1 MTVPIVGS
9 VLHMASRNCKGRSLH
24 WSICQSEQVADVPD
38 PWAKLMFTWMIA
50 NVDNCGR
57 MEGEPYQVAG
67 LIFPLEMS
75 KGTVTTAKVEKYL
88 QALHDQ
94 ALIVWY
100 KSGRLRY
107 VWLPK
112 FGNRQT
118 LTGNMKAVSDYPAPS
133 EADIQAWR
141 EREQTVST
149 SSIQG
154 TDAVGTEAKDKAKD
168 KASYVDGCEAVFTHW
183 REVMGKNGATVLDD
197 KRKRAVTWALEHY
210 DIDTCLAAI
219 DGYATSDFHM
229 GRDPK
234 SDGKKFN
241 DLTLIFR
248 DADHVEKFLGKPKTG
263 CELVDEVWGGDED

>member
-1 MTVPIVGS
+1 MS
-9 VLHMASRNCKGRSLH
+9 MASRNCRGRSLH
-24 WSICQSEQVADVPD
+24 WSICQSEQVADLSD

-75 KGTVTTAKVEKYL
+75 KGAVTTAKVEKWL
-88 QALHDQ
+88 QELHDQ

-100 KSGRLRY
+100 KSGRLKY

-133 EADIQAWR
+133 ESDIQAWT
-141 EREQTVST
+141 EREQAVHTA
-149 SSIQG
+149 SIQG
-154 TDAVGTEAKDKAKD
+154 MDDVGTEDKDKAKD
-168 KASYVDGCEAVFTHW
+168 KAKASYVDGCQEVFDHW
-183 REVMGKNGATVLDD
+183 RGVMGKNGATVFDE
-197 KRKRAVTWALEHY
+197 KRKRAVTWAIENYGLE
-210 DIDTCLAAI
+210 TCLRAVDGCAA
-219 DGYATSDFHM
+219 SDFHM

-234 SDGKKFN
+234 SGGRKFN

-248 DADHVEKFLGKPKTG
+248 DAEHVEKFTDAPKTAL
-263 CELVDEVWGGDED
+263 EEIDRIWGSDED